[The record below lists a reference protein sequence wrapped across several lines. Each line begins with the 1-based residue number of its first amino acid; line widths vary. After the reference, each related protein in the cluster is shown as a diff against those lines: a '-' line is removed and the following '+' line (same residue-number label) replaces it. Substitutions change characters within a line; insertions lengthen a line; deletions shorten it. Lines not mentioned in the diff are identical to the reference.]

1 MTIDRFHNLF
11 FSICFIL
18 YYEKKYIEMIYMIH
32 GLIFE
37 AKYFPYATGTLTE

>member
-1 MTIDRFHNLF
+1 MNSDSDDDRN
-11 FSICFIL
+11 SDSVT
-18 YYEKKYIEMIYMIH
+18 YIEMIYMIH